1 MSWTI
6 IFAAIALFVV
16 CPALSLVWT
25 LKRKG

>member
-6 IFAAIALFVV
+6 IFSAIALVIL

-25 LKRKG
+25 LMRKG